1 MAAVEGR
8 TAGGT
13 GPGGRARSGLTGRV
27 GRPTGLSDP
36 KDWKPKSGEIP
47 TQPGVYRFRDAT
59 GRVIYVGK
67 AINLRQRLS
76 NYFQP
81 LRSLHQR
88 TRHMVLSANQVEWTV
103 VGSDFEALQL
113 EYTWIKEFD
122 PPYNVKFR
130 DDKTYPYLALTMADE
145 APRVMVTRNHR
156 IPGARYFGPYPK
168 IWAVRDTI
176 ELMVKAFPIRTCSDS
191 SYAKAMASGRPC
203 FAGQIGR
210 CGGPCSQKV
219 TIEEHRAIVDQFV
232 TFMASHDRSV
242 ITRLQREMKEASAAF
257 EYEQAAKLRDR
268 IQALENVLEK
278 SAVVLPDG
286 VDTDV
291 FGIEEDELAAAVQQF
306 VIRGGRV
313 RGVRSWVVDKE
324 LDVTTGELVEQML
337 ESAYESEPPP
347 REIIVP
353 ALPDDARALEAWLAA
368 MRPRGGAVAVRTA
381 QRGDKAAV
389 LQTATLNA
397 KQSLM
402 LYKSRRS
409 ADYLARTQALNDIQ
423 DALGLAEAPLRMEC
437 YDVSHLGGTNIVAS
451 MVVFEDG
458 LPKKSAYRKFAV
470 NGYADDL
477 ESLHQVLTRRLS
489 HLEDDEVSGL
499 EEDLDHQAAEAAA
512 DAAEDA
518 ALGDDE
524 GTAAARRR
532 KRFAYRP
539 GLIIVDGGQP
549 QVEAAARTLA
559 ELGID
564 DIPLCGLAKRLEEI
578 WLPGNDFPVIL
589 PRNSEALFMLQRIR
603 DEAHRFAITFQRAKR
618 KNDIGSVLSEVPGLG
633 PSRVKELLKHFGS
646 VKRLKGATPE
656 QIGEVRGIGPALA
669 EAIVARLSPDSG
681 DPTEDG
687 EPGASDG

>member
-1 MAAVEGR
+1 MRG
-8 TAGGT
+8 
-13 GPGGRARSGLTGRV
+13 
-27 GRPTGLSDP
+27 SDP
-36 KDWKPKSGEIP
+36 QHWRPKSGEIP
-47 TQPGVYRFRDAT
+47 TEPGVYRFRDAT

-130 DDKTYPYLALTMADE
+130 DDKTYPYMALTMADE
-145 APRVMVTRNHR
+145 APRVVTTRNHR
-156 IPGARYFGPYPK
+156 IAGARYFGPYPK
-168 IWAVRDTI
+168 IWAVRETI

-191 SYAKAMASGRPC
+191 SYAKAMATGRPC

-219 TIEEHRAIVDQFV
+219 TIEEHRAIVDQFA
-232 TFMASHDRSV
+232 TFMSSHDRSV
-242 ITRLQREMKEASAAF
+242 ITRMQRAMKEAAAEF

-268 IQALENVLEK
+268 VQALENVLEK
-278 SAVVLPDG
+278 SAVVLPDS

-306 VIRGGRV
+306 VVRGGRI

-324 LDVTTGELVEQML
+324 IDVTTGELVERML
-337 ESAYESEPPP
+337 ETAYETEPPP

-353 ALPDDARALEAWLAA
+353 ALPEDATALETWLAA
-368 MRPRGGAVAVRTA
+368 MRPRGGAVSLRTA

-397 KQSLM
+397 KHSLM

-409 ADYLARTQALNDIQ
+409 SDYVSRTQALNDIQ
-423 DALGLAEAPLRMEC
+423 DALGLDVAPLRMEC

-458 LPKKSAYRKFAV
+458 LPKKSAYRKFAI

-489 HLEDDEVSGL
+489 HLEEDEVAGV
-499 EEDLDHQAAEAAA
+499 EEDLEQPD
-512 DAAEDA
+512 
-518 ALGDDE
+518 LGEEE
-524 GTAAARRR
+524 GTAAERKRR
-532 KRFAYRP
+532 RFAYRP

-549 QVEAAARTLA
+549 QVEAAARTLN
-559 ELGID
+559 ELGIH
-564 DIPLCGLAKRLEEI
+564 DIPICGLAKRLEEI

-618 KNDIGSVLSEVPGLG
+618 KTTS
-633 PSRVKELLKHFGS
+633 
-646 VKRLKGATPE
+646 
-656 QIGEVRGIGPALA
+656 
-669 EAIVARLSPDSG
+669 AR
-681 DPTEDG
+681 
-687 EPGASDG
+687 